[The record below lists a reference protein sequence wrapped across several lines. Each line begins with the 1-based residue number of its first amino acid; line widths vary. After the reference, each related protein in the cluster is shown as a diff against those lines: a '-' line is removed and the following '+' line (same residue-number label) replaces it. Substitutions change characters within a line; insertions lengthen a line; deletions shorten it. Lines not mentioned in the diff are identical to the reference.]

1 MKVIIDTCSL
11 LSLVRYYL
19 PFDKQN
25 NLLNFIRSKIEASE
39 LIIIDAVYKE
49 CQIIAK
55 GIILDTLFYLK
66 DKNFKKD
73 NEVPV
78 NTENIIAPSPAKFLR
93 QVDNQFVIGI
103 MKNRLSEAEYE
114 NRKEE
119 FMRSADMRMILYYLN
134 LKQQAESQP
143 WQSSLFEEDT
153 NRKDIIIVTEETQ
166 ANNDGKLFHKIPKI
180 CEILNI
186 PIMTLPELLTEYD
199 VIDALFK

>member
-49 CQIIAK
+49 CKIIAK

-134 LKQQAESQP
+134 LKQQVESQP
-143 WQSSLFEEDT
+143 RQSSLFEEDT
-153 NRKDIIIVTEETQ
+153 DNKDIIIVTTV
-166 ANNDGKLFHKIPKI
+166 H
-180 CEILNI
+180 
-186 PIMTLPELLTEYD
+186 
-199 VIDALFK
+199 

>member
-1 MKVIIDTCSL
+1 MPNYCKRDNFRYVI
-11 LSLVRYYL
+11 
-19 PFDKQN
+19 
-25 NLLNFIRSKIEASE
+25 
-39 LIIIDAVYKE
+39 
-49 CQIIAK
+49 
-55 GIILDTLFYLK
+55 YLK

-143 WQSSLFEEDT
+143 RQSSLFEEDT
-153 NRKDIIIVTEETQ
+153 NRKDIII
-166 ANNDGKLFHKIPKI
+166 
-180 CEILNI
+180 
-186 PIMTLPELLTEYD
+186 
-199 VIDALFK
+199 

>member
-1 MKVIIDTCSL
+1 
-11 LSLVRYYL
+11 
-19 PFDKQN
+19 
-25 NLLNFIRSKIEASE
+25 
-39 LIIIDAVYKE
+39 
-49 CQIIAK
+49 
-55 GIILDTLFYLK
+55 
-66 DKNFKKD
+66 
-73 NEVPV
+73 
-78 NTENIIAPSPAKFLR
+78 
-93 QVDNQFVIGI
+93 

-143 WQSSLFEEDT
+143 RQSSLFEEDT

>member
-143 WQSSLFEEDT
+143 RQSSLFEEDT
-153 NRKDIIIVTEETQ
+153 NRKDIIRVTEETQ
-166 ANNDGKLFHKIPKI
+166 SNNDGKLFHKIPNI

-186 PIMTLPELLTEYD
+186 PIMTLPELLTQYD

>member
-143 WQSSLFEEDT
+143 RQSSLFEEDT
-153 NRKDIIIVTEETQ
+153 TRTDIIIVTEETQ
-166 ANNDGKLFHKIPKI
+166 ANNDGKLFHKIPKR

>member
-143 WQSSLFEEDT
+143 RQSSLFEEDT

-180 CEILNI
+180 CGILNI

>member
-93 QVDNQFVIGI
+93 QVDNQFVIGT
-103 MKNRLSEAEYE
+103 RH
-114 NRKEE
+114 R
-119 FMRSADMRMILYYLN
+119 
-134 LKQQAESQP
+134 
-143 WQSSLFEEDT
+143 
-153 NRKDIIIVTEETQ
+153 
-166 ANNDGKLFHKIPKI
+166 G
-180 CEILNI
+180 C
-186 PIMTLPELLTEYD
+186 
-199 VIDALFK
+199 